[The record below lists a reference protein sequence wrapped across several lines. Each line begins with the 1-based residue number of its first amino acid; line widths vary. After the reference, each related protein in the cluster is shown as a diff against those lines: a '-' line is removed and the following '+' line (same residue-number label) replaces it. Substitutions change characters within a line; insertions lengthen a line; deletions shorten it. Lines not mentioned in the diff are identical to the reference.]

1 MLPRRAATAGTR
13 RRARSGTRALPRAV
27 TVARLPV
34 LRVARAQSEP
44 LARPVV
50 LAARVV
56 RAVRAVLAVWVV
68 RVVRLPTRSRARSV
82 TRWVVIPRRPVGRAP
97 LPADP
102 INRGLVRRPRWVAIS
117 ERVILRVVP
126 RSPRVVPPALVPV
139 AVQVLPAA
147 RAVPARAELVGPRP
161 AARVVS
167 PTVGR
172 AARSERVLVV
182 TPARRPLVRPRVAQ
196 APRVRAVTAATPTV
210 VSRSPRLSP

>member
-1 MLPRRAATAGTR
+1 MLPRRVATAGTR
-13 RRARSGTRALPRAV
+13 RRARSATQALPRAV

-44 LARPVV
+44 LARPVA

-56 RAVRAVLAVWVV
+56 RAVRVVLAVWAV
-68 RVVRLPTRSRARSV
+68 RVVRPPTRSRAPSV
-82 TRWVVIPRRPVGRAP
+82 TRWVVIPRRPVGRAAP
-97 LPADP
+97 LVDP
-102 INRGLVRRPRWVAIS
+102 IARELARRPRWAAIS
-117 ERVILRVVP
+117 GRVILRVVP
-126 RSPRVVPPALVPV
+126 RSPRVVPPALVLV

-172 AARSERVLVV
+172 AVRSRRVLVV
-182 TPARRPLVRPRVAQ
+182 TPARRLPAQ
-196 APRVRAVTAATPTV
+196 PPAVLAPRVRVATVATPMV
-210 VSRSPRLSP
+210 ASRSPRLSP

>member
-1 MLPRRAATAGTR
+1 MLPRRVATAGTR
-13 RRARSGTRALPRAV
+13 RRARSATRALLRAV

-34 LRVARAQSEP
+34 LRVAQAHSEP

-56 RAVRAVLAVWVV
+56 RAERAVLVVWVV
-68 RVVRLPTRSRARSV
+68 RAVRPPTRSKARSV
-82 TRWVVIPRRPVGRAP
+82 TRWVVIPRRLVGRAEP
-97 LPADP
+97 LVDP
-102 INRGLVRRPRWVAIS
+102 INRALARRPRWEAIS

-161 AARVVS
+161 AARGVS

-172 AARSERVLVV
+172 AVRSARVLVV
-182 TPARRPLVRPRVAQ
+182 LPV
-196 APRVRAVTAATPTV
+196 
-210 VSRSPRLSP
+210 

>member
-1 MLPRRAATAGTR
+1 
-13 RRARSGTRALPRAV
+13 
-27 TVARLPV
+27 
-34 LRVARAQSEP
+34 
-44 LARPVV
+44 
-50 LAARVV
+50 
-56 RAVRAVLAVWVV
+56 VWVV
-68 RVVRLPTRSRARSV
+68 RVVRLVTRKLARSV
-82 TRWVVIPRRPVGRAP
+82 RRMVALPRPLVGRAP
-97 LPADP
+97 LPVDP
-102 INRGLVRRPRWVAIS
+102 IARALVRRPPWVAIS

-126 RSPRVVPPALVPV
+126 RSPRVVPPVPARV
-139 AVQVLPAA
+139 AARVLPAA